1 MSNKRL
7 IMYLSIFVF
16 VGVIFIYAK
25 DGVFTSSDG
34 PDYGVEE
41 SEAIQTDQGY
51 GVSASHPLAV
61 EAGMQVLENGGNAAD
76 AAVAV
81 SYMLGV
87 VEPFG
92 SGIGGGG
99 VALINKDDGKAPTVY
114 QYREE
119 APKSGGL
126 PETFAIPGF
135 VKGMEKINSD
145 LGTMSMAE
153 LIEPSI
159 KMAEEGFPINNNLAS
174 RFERGA
180 SRMNVPEM
188 PDYFPENRLLE
199 ANEEL
204 VQPELAETLTKIK
217 NDGSK
222 GFYEG
227 EVAEALLDFVPEIEP
242 SDLTNFEV
250 EIKEPAHGKFAGY
263 DVYSAPPPLA
273 GVTLIQMLQMAEL
286 ADIDDLENP
295 VDYIHLFGE
304 ISKRAYADRLDN
316 IGDPKLSPEIDANRV
331 TTVEYS
337 QRLIE
342 NFNPEKV
349 SKNYKIN
356 DSISDEEDHDNTTHF
371 VVVDKDN
378 MMVSATHTLGNFFGS
393 GDYVAGFFLNNQIDN
408 YSLTNDSPNFLQPEK
423 VSRSFTSPSILM
435 NDEKTIG
442 IGSPGGKRI
451 PSVVSSILTKYLL
464 LGGDWDETIAEDRFY
479 VEGTDIFT
487 ETELTKDVQGKLR
500 AKGYEIYNITD
511 PEFYGGIQALVY
523 DKKAKELFG
532 AADPRRP
539 GTWQASDE

>member
-25 DGVFTSSDG
+25 EGVFTSSDG

-99 VALINKDDGKAPTVY
+99 VALINKDDDKAPTVY

-159 KMAEEGFPINNNLAS
+159 KMANEGFPINNNLAS

-217 NDGSK
+217 NEGSK

-227 EVAEALLDFVPEIEP
+227 EVADALLDFVPEIEP

-331 TTVEYS
+331 TSIEYS

-408 YSLTNDSPNFLQPEK
+408 YSLTNDSPNFLEPEK
-423 VSRSFTSPSILM
+423 VSRSFTSPSILI

-464 LGGDWDETIAEDRFY
+464 LGGDWNESIAEDRFY

-487 ETELTKDVQGKLR
+487 ETELDKSVQSKLR
-500 AKGYEIYNITD
+500 VMGYEIYNITD

-523 DKKAKELFG
+523 DKKAEELFG

>member
-1 MSNKRL
+1 
-7 IMYLSIFVF
+7 
-16 VGVIFIYAK
+16 
-25 DGVFTSSDG
+25 
-34 PDYGVEE
+34 
-41 SEAIQTDQGY
+41 
-51 GVSASHPLAV
+51 
-61 EAGMQVLENGGNAAD
+61 
-76 AAVAV
+76 
-81 SYMLGV
+81 
-87 VEPFG
+87 
-92 SGIGGGG
+92 
-99 VALINKDDGKAPTVY
+99 INKDDGKAPTVY

-159 KMAEEGFPINNNLAS
+159 KMAVEGFPINNNLAS

-217 NDGSK
+217 NEGSK

-227 EVAEALLDFVPEIEP
+227 EVAEGLLDFVPEIEP

-331 TTVEYS
+331 TTADYS
-337 QRLIE
+337 KRLIE
-342 NFNPEKV
+342 NFNPKEV

-408 YSLTNDSPNFLQPEK
+408 YSLTNDSPNFLEPGK
-423 VSRSFTSPSILM
+423 VSRSFT
-435 NDEKTIG
+435 
-442 IGSPGGKRI
+442 
-451 PSVVSSILTKYLL
+451 
-464 LGGDWDETIAEDRFY
+464 
-479 VEGTDIFT
+479 
-487 ETELTKDVQGKLR
+487 
-500 AKGYEIYNITD
+500 
-511 PEFYGGIQALVY
+511 
-523 DKKAKELFG
+523 
-532 AADPRRP
+532 
-539 GTWQASDE
+539 

>member
-25 DGVFTSSDG
+25 EGVFTSSDG

-99 VALINKDDGKAPTVY
+99 VALINKDDDKAPTVY

-159 KMAEEGFPINNNLAS
+159 KMANEGFPINNNLAS

-217 NDGSK
+217 NEGSK

-227 EVAEALLDFVPEIEP
+227 EVANALLDFVPEIEP

-331 TTVEYS
+331 TSIEYS

-408 YSLTNDSPNFLQPEK
+408 YSLTNDSPNFLEPEK
-423 VSRSFTSPSILM
+423 VSRSFTSPSILI

-464 LGGDWDETIAEDRFY
+464 LGGDWNESIAEDRFY

-487 ETELTKDVQGKLR
+487 ETELDKSVQSKLR
-500 AKGYEIYNITD
+500 VMGYEIYNITD

-523 DKKAKELFG
+523 DKKAEELFG